1 MHAIPPTPL
10 IKVASDAKPYY
21 KLQPTT
27 LNGGEGGVVYFINDM
42 YYWRRIF
49 VRRAA
54 FQSKC
59 LNNFATSCSSSSTV
73 RIRIRSIQN
82 WIKQESVYFLLCPQ
96 QGHKIEGVVLHT
108 VCILVFCPKQSQG
121 LKPSAASP
129 GA

>member
-1 MHAIPPTPL
+1 MRGNLFKRKYISPHEPR
-10 IKVASDAKPYY
+10 
-21 KLQPTT
+21 LQ
-27 LNGGEGGVVYFINDM
+27 
-42 YYWRRIF
+42 
-49 VRRAA
+49 A
-54 FQSKC
+54 
-59 LNNFATSCSSSSTV
+59 SSSSTV

>member
-1 MHAIPPTPL
+1 MSLWSCACDSPYPL

-42 YYWRRIF
+42 YYWWRIF

-59 LNNFATSCSSSSTV
+59 LDNFATSCICCT
-73 RIRIRSIQN
+73 RAEQI
-82 WIKQESVYFLLCPQ
+82 P
-96 QGHKIEGVVLHT
+96 
-108 VCILVFCPKQSQG
+108 
-121 LKPSAASP
+121 
-129 GA
+129 

>member
-1 MHAIPPTPL
+1 MHAISPTPL

-59 LNNFATSCSSSSTV
+59 LNNFATSCLSAFTLYGHCVSLSIHFKSNVLFTFSEV
-73 RIRIRSIQN
+73 FIKNRVSLSYIRWFKIGGGKMSILG
-82 WIKQESVYFLLCPQ
+82 IFRM
-96 QGHKIEGVVLHT
+96 T
-108 VCILVFCPKQSQG
+108 
-121 LKPSAASP
+121 
-129 GA
+129 